1 MNRKIKVLF
10 LHPPLYPINHK
21 IFNELS
27 EFIDLMVISF
37 GKQPGLN
44 KWDIDKEKFNYK
56 IVFLDGYTDVNKGRV
71 IYNTQFNVKWI
82 KYLKE
87 FKPDIVISIA
97 FWVPSLYGALLKKFM
112 GINF

>member
-1 MNRKIKVLF
+1 MSRKIKVLF

-56 IVFLDGYTDVNKGRV
+56 
-71 IYNTQFNVKWI
+71 
-82 KYLKE
+82 
-87 FKPDIVISIA
+87 
-97 FWVPSLYGALLKKFM
+97 
-112 GINF
+112 